1 MLDLS
6 PDSKPLGWALALA
19 SQSYNHFS
27 LGQVLVTISIAPFE
41 LTLRAER
48 SQLLGTHLGNGNT
61 PAARP
66 LKFANTP
73 RAKFFGDCASKS
85 STTNIEVA

>member
-61 PAARP
+61 PAARS
-66 LKFANTP
+66 LKCKAYFVTYPYNAFW
-73 RAKFFGDCASKS
+73 RFQ
-85 STTNIEVA
+85 I